1 MPGSCPEDLVQG
13 CDGGDSQEPAV
24 CRWGSLPPEVGIC
37 PGVPLHVP
45 SLPFEITCFSWLS
58 SKPCWL
64 TNVKLRNRHQE
75 FKLVFPLVTCQ
86 CVIHRSFFRTWVF
99 IKLISNFEISSCLFS
114 SPVFLVQLVLREE
127 LDTCCILYCTLY
139 CSLCIQKEA
148 DSKFIREVFSCWFIM
163 SSPLGWQKSWILHL
177 PMQETLVQS

>member
-1 MPGSCPEDLVQG
+1 MPGPCPEDLVQG
-13 CDGGDSQEPAV
+13 CDGGESQEPAV
-24 CRWGSLPPEVGIC
+24 CRWGSLPPEMGIC

-64 TNVKLRNRHQE
+64 THVKLRDWHQE
-75 FKLVFPLVTCQ
+75 FKLVFPSGDLPMCDTQ
-86 CVIHRSFFRTWVF
+86 EFFQNLSIYKADV
-99 IKLISNFEISSCLFS
+99 KLWNIQL
-114 SPVFLVQLVLREE
+114 PVFWPCVLGSVVLREE
-127 LDTCCILYCTLY
+127 LDTCCIWYCTLY